1 MQGQIALNGITY
13 IWAVAGGI
21 LTVTAPDGRRQIA
34 QLGGIMPE
42 VLAQLL
48 ARELEGKKSK

>member
-13 IWAVAGGI
+13 IWAVAGAI

-48 ARELEGKKSK
+48 AQELEGKKSK

>member
-1 MQGQIALNGITY
+1 MQGQIALNGTTY

-21 LTVTAPDGRRQIA
+21 LTVTAPDGRQQIA

-42 VLAQLL
+42 ALAQLL
-48 ARELEGKKSK
+48 ARELEGKKSR